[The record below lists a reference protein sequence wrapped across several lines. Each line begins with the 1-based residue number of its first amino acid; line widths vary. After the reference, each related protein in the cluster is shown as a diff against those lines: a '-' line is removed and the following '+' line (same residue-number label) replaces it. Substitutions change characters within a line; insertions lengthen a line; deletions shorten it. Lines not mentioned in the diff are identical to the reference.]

1 MSIPGIISRDSEAVM
16 NKEEM
21 ENPGK
26 GGVLHPWDFLHS
38 YGSMF
43 RKSSLIL
50 LLFLGRD
57 YTTRYHVRDL
67 ARSLQYDVSLIS
79 KNLRQLEKFRVVS
92 HEEVGNLVFYR
103 SNMNNVLTRQMKIC
117 FTLLEIH
124 HLIQNLDRITTT
136 VLLYG
141 SCAKGEDTHQSDIDL
156 SIETRDKEAVY
167 TVLNTYRNKNVREI
181 SPIVLTPDEMYA
193 LKRDDRSLYD
203 QIHQGLALKGGEYV
217 L

>member
-1 MSIPGIISRDSEAVM
+1 
-16 NKEEM
+16 
-21 ENPGK
+21 
-26 GGVLHPWDFLHS
+26 
-38 YGSMF
+38 
-43 RKSSLIL
+43 
-50 LLFLGRD
+50 
-57 YTTRYHVRDL
+57 
-67 ARSLQYDVSLIS
+67 
-79 KNLRQLEKFRVVS
+79 
-92 HEEVGNLVFYR
+92 
-103 SNMNNVLTRQMKIC
+103 MKIC